1 MLPPTYRSLSIG
13 HQLFIP
19 IIVTLPYYF
28 LYLCA
33 TTSSA
38 IPITI
43 TISPNTTQN
52 DHTNFNSPP
61 PNLNFH
67 HAHQRATTAYPYDT
81 VLYHPGY
88 FCRTCHHPKPP
99 RSKHCSL
106 CRACIQ
112 RQDHHCI
119 WINNCVGRNNHVYFL
134 LLLVSITVLLAYGS
148 ILGFHHLTSILTDR
162 FAPKHLLRGSSSA
175 KATMLTWRARL
186 TWTQLGNAYVY
197 SFSRSPLVGA
207 TTLLTLMCTPL
218 AGGFLVYHTYLLWAG
233 ATTNETQKWSDFRE
247 DVLDGM
253 VWRAKTEDLRSGGF
267 YGNQGKYDILPSE
280 VEPRWVEVRWPPTE
294 IPRWWPSRWRTTKW
308 KANRHQASESN
319 AKSRFEF
326 RPEYWYTST
335 SSGRPPTLTLRNS
348 SSTKLPAQLEPTSPN
363 SKKTKNHDF
372 NNHSSSVNRTR
383 HDSVTHTVVAQTPQ
397 GTVIED
403 ARWELVRKSDLKELR
418 NVYDL
423 GFWGNLGDVVFH
435 RDIGA

>member
-1 MLPPTYRSLSIG
+1 MLPPTYPTLSIS

-38 IPITI
+38 IQTTTTI
-43 TISPNTTQN
+43 PPDTVPNN
-52 DHTNFNSPP
+52 HANSKPP
-61 PNLNFH
+61 PTDLNFH
-67 HAHQRATTAYPYDT
+67 PAHQRALTAYPYDT
-81 VLYHPGY
+81 LLYHPGY

-134 LLLVSITVLLAYGS
+134 LLLVSITILLAYGS
-148 ILGFHHLTSILTDR
+148 ALGYNHLTSIVTDR
-162 FAPKHLLRGSSSA
+162 FAPKHLLRGSTSA
-175 KATMLTWRARL
+175 KATMLTWRARM

-218 AGGFLVYHTYLLWAG
+218 AGGFLVYHAYLLWAG
-233 ATTNETQKWSDFRE
+233 ATTNETQKWSEFRE

-253 VWRAKTEDLRSGGF
+253 VWRAKTDDLRSGGI
-267 YGNQGKYDILPSE
+267 YGEKGQYDMLPSE
-280 VEPRWVEVRWPPTE
+280 IEPAWTQVKWPPPE
-294 IPRWWPSRWRTTKW
+294 IPRWWPSHWRSSRS
-308 KANRHQASESN
+308 KAKRHQASESN
-319 AKSRFEF
+319 PKSRFEF
-326 RPEYWYTST
+326 RPEYWYTAT
-335 SSGRPPTLTLRNS
+335 SSGRAPTLTLPNS
-348 SSTKLPAQLEPTSPN
+348 SPNKHPAQPVPTSPN
-363 SKKTKNHDF
+363 SKKKQTQNATNHA
-372 NNHSSSVNRTR
+372 SSANRAR
-383 HDSVTHTVVAQTPQ
+383 HDSITHTVVAQTPQ
-397 GTVIED
+397 GTVVED
-403 ARWELVRKSDLKELR
+403 ARWELVRKADLKELR